1 MKAIRIPIMAI
12 MAAAIL
18 VVPVG
23 ISAFHQQQAYA
34 KKMTHEFEKAVID
47 AIGNPNDE
55 PHPEFI
61 PEMHKVWEDGV
72 IRIFDGGPDTDQIR
86 ILLQSYGQVVATLL
100 AFYFDSELQSHHLIK
115 EVRQLTHDFEKAVLS
130 AISDPEI

>member
-23 ISAFHQQQAYA
+23 ISAFQQQQAYA
-34 KKMTHEFEKAVID
+34 PRTCGSCVEFKKMTHEFEKAVID
-47 AIGNPNDE
+47 AIDNPNDE

-72 IRIFDGGPDTDQIR
+72 IRNGVD
-86 ILLQSYGQVVATLL
+86 
-100 AFYFDSELQSHHLIK
+100 
-115 EVRQLTHDFEKAVLS
+115 
-130 AISDPEI
+130 